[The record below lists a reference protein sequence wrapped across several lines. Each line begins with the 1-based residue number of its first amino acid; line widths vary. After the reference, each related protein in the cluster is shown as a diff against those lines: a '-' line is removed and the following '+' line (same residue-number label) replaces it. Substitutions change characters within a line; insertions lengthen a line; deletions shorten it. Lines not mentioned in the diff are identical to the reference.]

1 MRLIHNLAANAADE
15 RLRVLAAAL
24 LEAMA
29 GEQEE
34 TGNG

>member
-24 LEAMA
+24 LEAMRENNA
-29 GEQEE
+29 
-34 TGNG
+34 